1 MRDCNKKS
9 YDVTVKSTPMQP
21 ILTVNTVCVAIQVGD
36 VNHEDT
42 SLLQSTAG
50 GRRQRSSAS
59 QSHDVDDE
67 SSSSSSS
74 SSSGFS
80 SNES

>member
-1 MRDCNKKS
+1 M
-9 YDVTVKSTPMQP
+9 TVDIDAISAYAHRECC
-21 ILTVNTVCVAIQVGD
+21 VCVAVQVGD
-36 VNHEDT
+36 VNYEDA
-42 SLLQSTAG
+42 SLLQSNAG

-80 SNES
+80 NES